1 MKVDGKTLRR
11 IIKEEIEAVL
21 DEDYSQISNMTPGDA
36 LAYMEEHLN
45 GRTWVFWDLETIG
58 FKGQIT
64 QYGALAFKI
73 EDLSGPAPTEPIDSF
88 QMNVKLSN
96 STLETMQKQEEILSR
111 ADEIYNAEIDA
122 YENGDEVSSDFKL
135 VRSAFA
141 AKKAGRPYT
150 VRDMLEYTQHVP
162 SETDVEER
170 DALQLFVDWFTNLE
184 GPLVS
189 AGHNIM
195 SFDRRRIMEE
205 GERLGIDVS
214 VFADLDT
221 FDTLNFQKELFQH
234 IARDRMEKGHEG
246 FEAFFTAAQ
255 KKVKGELQDY
265 MKFSGK
271 LQTMMNSP
279 YGPGPDYVQLHTAV
293 DDTKQ
298 MVNAFFRI
306 YAHVREMLEGDE
318 SLAGMT
324 SHINVGKA
332 RKELGDK
339 NISDPIDISR
349 ATSQFRRD

>member
-1 MKVDGKTLRR
+1 MKIDSKTLRR

-73 EDLSGPAPTEPIDSF
+73 EDLAGPAPTQPIDSF
-88 QMNVKLSN
+88 EMNVKLN
-96 STLETMQKQEEILSR
+96 STTIETMQREEEILSR

-122 YENGDEVSSDFKL
+122 YKNGEEVSKDFKL
-135 VRSAFA
+135 VRSARR
-141 AKKAGRPYT
+141 AKEQGRPYT
-150 VRDMLEYTQHVP
+150 VRDMLEYTQHSP
-162 SETDVEER
+162 AETDVEER
-170 DALQLFVDWFTNLE
+170 DALQLFVDWFTSLE

-189 AGHNIM
+189 AGHNII

-205 GERLGIDVS
+205 GERLNIDVS

-293 DDTKQ
+293 DDTRQ
-298 MVNAFFRI
+298 MVNSFFKI
-306 YAHVREMLEGDE
+306 YAHVRDMAQDE
-318 SLAGMT
+318 DVAGLT
-324 SHINVGKA
+324 SHINVRKA

-339 NISDPIDISR
+339 KISDPIDISR

>member
-1 MKVDGKTLRR
+1 MKIDSKTLRR
-11 IIKEEIEAVL
+11 IIKEELQAVL

-73 EDLSGPAPTEPIDSF
+73 EDLAGPAPTQPIDSF
-88 QMNVKLSN
+88 EMNVKLN
-96 STLETMQKQEEILSR
+96 STTVETMQREEEILSR

-122 YENGDEVSSDFKL
+122 YENGEEVSKDFKL
-135 VRSAFA
+135 VRSARR
-141 AKKAGRPYT
+141 AKEQGRPYT
-150 VRDMLEYTQHVP
+150 VRDMLEYTQHSP
-162 SETDVEER
+162 AETDVEER
-170 DALQLFVDWFTNLE
+170 DALQLFVDWFTSLE

-205 GERLGIDVS
+205 GERLNIDVS

-234 IARDRMEKGHEG
+234 IARDRMGKGHEG

-255 KKVKGELQDY
+255 KKVKGELHDY

-271 LQTMMNSP
+271 LQTMMNSL

-293 DDTKQ
+293 DDTRQ
-298 MVNAFFRI
+298 MVNSFFKI
-306 YAHVREMLEGDE
+306 YAHVRDMSQDE
-318 SLAGMT
+318 DVAGLT
-324 SHINVGKA
+324 SHINVRKA
-332 RKELGDK
+332 RKELGDR

>member
-1 MKVDGKTLRR
+1 MRITSETLRK
-11 IIKEEIEAVL
+11 IIKEEIEAVI
-21 DEDYSQISNMTPGDA
+21 DEDYSKLSNMTPGDA

-45 GRTWVFWDLETIG
+45 GRTWVFWDLESIG
-58 FKGQIT
+58 LKGQIT
-64 QYGALAFKI
+64 QYGALAFRI
-73 EDLSGPAPTEPIDSF
+73 DDLSGPAPTEPIDSF
-88 QMNVKLSN
+88 QMNVKLN
-96 STLETMQKQEEILSR
+96 STTVQNMQREEELLAR
-111 ADEIYNAEIDA
+111 ADEIYDAEIDA
-122 YENGDEVSSDFKL
+122 YENGQEVSKDFTFIR
-135 VRSAFA
+135 RSRK
-141 AKKAGRPYT
+141 AKEEGRPYT

-162 SETDVEER
+162 AEDDVSEV
-170 DALQLFVDWFTNLE
+170 DALQLFVQWFTSLE
-184 GPLVS
+184 GPIVS

-195 SFDRRRIMEE
+195 SFDRRRIIEE
-205 GERLGIDVS
+205 GARLNIDVS
-214 VFADLDT
+214 AFEQLDT
-221 FDTLNFQKELFQH
+221 FDTLNFQRELFQH

-246 FEAFFTAAQ
+246 FEAFFTAA
-255 KKVKGELQDY
+255 KKKIKGELRDY

-306 YAHVREMLEGDE
+306 YAHVRDMLEGDE
-318 SLAGMT
+318 SLSGMT
-324 SHINVGKA
+324 THINVKKA

>member
-1 MKVDGKTLRR
+1 MKIDSKTLRR

-45 GRTWVFWDLETIG
+45 GRTWVFWDLESIG
-58 FKGQIT
+58 LKGQIT

-73 EDLSGPAPTEPIDSF
+73 DDLSGPAPTEPIDSF
-88 QMNVKLSN
+88 EMNVKLN
-96 STLETMQKQEEILSR
+96 NITLETMQREEELLSR
-111 ADEIYNAEIDA
+111 EDEIYDAEIDA
-122 YENGDEVSSDFKL
+122 YENGEEVSYEFNFIRRVRQARESD
-135 VRSAFA
+135 
-141 AKKAGRPYT
+141 RPYT
-150 VRDMLEYTQHVP
+150 VNDMLEYTQHVP

-184 GPLVS
+184 GPLIS

-205 GERLGIDVS
+205 GERLNIDVS
-214 VFADLDT
+214 AFAELDT
-221 FDTLNFQKELFQH
+221 FDTLNFQRELFQH

-265 MKFSGK
+265 MKFSGR

-306 YAHVREMLEGDE
+306 YAHVREMLEGDV
-318 SLAGMT
+318 SLSGMT
-324 SHINVGKA
+324 SHINVNKA
-332 RKELGDK
+332 RKELGDR
-339 NISDPIDISR
+339 NITDPIDISR

>member
-1 MKVDGKTLRR
+1 MKIDSKTLRR
-11 IIKEEIEAVL
+11 IIKEELQAVL

-73 EDLSGPAPTEPIDSF
+73 EDLAGPAPTQPIDSF
-88 QMNVKLSN
+88 EMNVKLN
-96 STLETMQKQEEILSR
+96 STTVETMQREEEILSR

-122 YENGDEVSSDFKL
+122 YENGEEVSKDFKL
-135 VRSAFA
+135 VRSARR
-141 AKKAGRPYT
+141 AKEQGRPYT

-170 DALQLFVDWFTNLE
+170 DALQLFVDWFTSLE

-205 GERLGIDVS
+205 GVRLNIDVS
-214 VFADLDT
+214 AFEQLDT
-221 FDTLNFQKELFQH
+221 FDTLNFQRELFQH

-293 DDTKQ
+293 DDTRQ
-298 MVNAFFRI
+298 MVNAFFKI
-306 YAHVREMLEGDE
+306 YAHVRDMAQDE
-318 SLAGMT
+318 DVAGLT
-324 SHINVGKA
+324 SHINVRKA

-339 NISDPIDISR
+339 KISDPIDISR